1 MCRQTFL
8 NVSFPR
14 SRSDFLN
21 YGNGVSS
28 QSPEMRAGVS
38 PASWL
43 NLTMDDDD
51 DDDDDVAGSLSL

>member
-1 MCRQTFL
+1 M
-8 NVSFPR
+8 
-14 SRSDFLN
+14 N